1 MENSYNK
8 QMLYIAASL
17 IGISIIL
24 FIVGFYSGSLMTAQA
39 YQATAQDGNVG
50 NSVAM
55 TEIDP
60 GFPDEITTSE
70 PPGAGINTAVN
81 AAVNTV
87 IKPAIADEV
96 QTNIAPPV
104 NDHIS
109 TTLATESIYRNDLK
123 QRKPE
128 VNSFEES
135 DNVNTQSVRYNEL
148 NKNNDL
154 YAIQAGSFSMEG
166 NALGFSRVLSNKGYN
181 PHIILTTSRQG
192 APEKRYGVLI
202 GLFPSQDAAIKE
214 AYRYTNKERTSAYVI
229 PSPVWRVNK
238 SKMKKTAMVKGVY
251 IDYENI
257 RQHSHL

>member
-8 QMLYIAASL
+8 QMLYIAAGL

-39 YQATAQDGNVG
+39 YQVTAQD
-50 NSVAM
+50 SDSSIAVAG
-55 TEIDP
+55 IDS

-70 PPGAGINTAVN
+70 PPGAGVNAAVN

-96 QTNIAPPV
+96 QTNITPPV

-109 TTLATESIYRNDLK
+109 TALATERVYRNDLK

-128 VNSFEES
+128 VNALEQS
-135 DNVNTQSVRYNEL
+135 DNVNTQSARYDEL
-148 NKNNDL
+148 NKHNDL
-154 YAIQAGSFSMEG
+154 YAIQVGSFSMEG
-166 NALGFSRVLSNKGYN
+166 NALGFSRVLSSKGYN
-181 PHIILTTSRQG
+181 PHIILTTSHQG
-192 APEKRYGVLI
+192 TLEKQYGVLI
-202 GLFPSQDAAIKE
+202 GLFPSQEAAIKE
-214 AYRYTNKERTSAYVI
+214 AHRYTNKERVSAYVI

-238 SKMKKTAMVKGVY
+238 SRTKKTEMVKGVY
-251 IDYENI
+251 IDYEDI
-257 RQHSHL
+257 KQHNHL